1 MIHGLTQLTYLA
13 AAALFILSLR
23 WLSHPKTARRGVA
36 AGVGGMALA
45 IVGTLLAPE
54 IVNFKWIAIAALVG
68 IVIGVPAVV
77 GAADRGAAADGA
89 VACVR
94 RPRRRPRRHRQVHD
108 LVPARRADA
117 RFAWGRSRSRSSS
130 AT

>member
-54 IVNFKWIAIAALVG
+54 IVNFTWIAIAAG
-68 IVIGVPAVV
+68 RRHRDRRAAVV

-89 VACVR
+89 VARLR
-94 RPRRRPRRHRQVHD
+94 RPRRRPRRHREVHD
-108 LVPARRADA
+108 LAPARRADA
-117 RFAWGRSRSRSSS
+117 RSAPARSSSRSSS